1 MWDFVTTM
9 VNAGATLQSK
19 GQLSASSQTAYTS
32 LLNVLKESI
41 SASDVEAF
49 IANPSD
55 DLRQQLLLRD
65 MAALEPSQAQPIIH
79 QAEVFKQQLEATDK
93 GLLEGLS
100 ITFDN
105 TSMKNLRVKDSEVES
120 GGMRVSA
127 NNATIDGDVEIIGSR
142 VGSASKSAPKRI

>member
-19 GQLSASSQTAYTS
+19 GQLSASSQAAYTS

-100 ITFDN
+100 VRFDGAK
-105 TSMKNLRVKDSEVES
+105 MQNLRVQNNEVEE
-120 GGMRVSA
+120 GGMQVSA
-127 NNATIDGDVEIIGSR
+127 SYATIQGDVEISGNT
-142 VGSASKSAPKRI
+142 VGSTKKSTPKRI